1 MEHSSNEN
9 LIQDETGVVSGNVFA
24 SLFYIVDHRHTTT
37 VYENKNEHN
46 VYSAEQTIIVD
57 PSSFSSSIQ
66 ISSGRKQKTVIFS
79 VLSIC
84 GLVCLL
90 LVGIFYFS
98 RDKPIATDITVYS
111 TEELL
116 NLPKTVKMLT
126 ISSNCCNDTIPEWI
140 LSDYPQLESITV
152 GDGSLI
158 NVQVVSLKG
167 TLVISYHYH

>member
-1 MEHSSNEN
+1 M
-9 LIQDETGVVSGNVFA
+9 
-24 SLFYIVDHRHTTT
+24 
-37 VYENKNEHN
+37 
-46 VYSAEQTIIVD
+46 
-57 PSSFSSSIQ
+57 
-66 ISSGRKQKTVIFS
+66 IFS
-79 VLSIC
+79 GLSVF

-90 LVGIFYFS
+90 LIGILCFS
-98 RDKPIATDITVYS
+98 HDKPIATDITVYS